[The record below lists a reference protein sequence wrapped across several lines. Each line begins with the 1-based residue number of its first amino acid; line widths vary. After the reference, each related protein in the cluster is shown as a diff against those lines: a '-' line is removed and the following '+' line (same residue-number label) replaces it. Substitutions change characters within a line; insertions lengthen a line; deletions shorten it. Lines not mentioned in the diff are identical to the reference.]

1 MMDMFQNYQSY
12 ETGMPLMNN
21 SLPNHLSGLE
31 NDYHI
36 PTSNQ
41 SYQAQLSSPSHQ
53 PPSHLTSPL
62 HHMSPDQ
69 SRLQNYGYNQTQ
81 QQVMTTPQHA
91 QHYTMQI
98 ISLHWG

>member
-1 MMDMFQNYQSY
+1 
-12 ETGMPLMNN
+12 MPLMNN

-81 QQVMTTPQHA
+81 QQVMTKYWLTVFSRVWK
-91 QHYTMQI
+91 I
-98 ISLHWG
+98 